1 MKEAERAKDSELVPT
16 GSIFNPEDYLNVDEI
31 KLFRGIQGI
40 KAADDLQMVTP
51 EQAVY
56 YTKELKRCKNDPVY
70 FAEKYFTI
78 ISYRGKE
85 IIKLYDKQKEM
96 IYNYYNY
103 PFNIVV
109 ASRQSGKCISRDS
122 IITIRDKS
130 TGNIMNISIGDL
142 WEKTKSQNV

>member
-1 MKEAERAKDSELVPT
+1 MKNSERAKNNELVPKVDV
-16 GSIFNPEDYLNVDEI
+16 SNPEDYLNANEI

-51 EQAVY
+51 EQAAY
-56 YTKELKRCKNDPVY
+56 YAKELKRCKNDPVY

-96 IYNYYNY
+96 LYNYYNY

-122 IITIRDKS
+122 IITVRDKS
-130 TGNIMNISIGDL
+130 TGKITRISIGDL
-142 WEKTKSQNV
+142 WENEK